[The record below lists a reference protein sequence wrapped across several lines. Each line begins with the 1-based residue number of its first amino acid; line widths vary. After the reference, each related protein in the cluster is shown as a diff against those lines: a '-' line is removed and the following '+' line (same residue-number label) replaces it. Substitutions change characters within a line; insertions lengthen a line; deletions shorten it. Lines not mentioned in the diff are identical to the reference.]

1 MTYLTVLFVQSHVVF
16 KLPRALAALD
26 GVAAPDDTPQFFT
39 RSSVSFRHH
48 WLVFHQSLTL
58 FFLRCVFTFRP
69 RVRGEL
75 RFHGVLVKPWSLY
88 HVKKRLWGTR
98 EIEL

>member
-58 FFLRCVFTFRP
+58 FFLRRVFTFRP
-69 RVRGEL
+69 SVRGAQVSRCPRQTMVPLQRE
-75 RFHGVLVKPWSLY
+75 KT
-88 HVKKRLWGTR
+88 RLWGTR
-98 EIEL
+98 ETEL